1 MDQHRVLQ
9 RALEPPLIL
18 LVRKIYIKLN
28 AKWTVI
34 KKTILVSFSGTG
46 DFQNSE
52 TSATESEITPTSSK
66 TAEKD
71 NESVNA
77 KLVNASNES
86 TEAITSSETKAGDSK
101 DANENSQEI
110 FHIKIFR
117 F

>member
-1 MDQHRVLQ
+1 MNR
-9 RALEPPLIL
+9 
-18 LVRKIYIKLN
+18 Y
-28 AKWTVI
+28 

-86 TEAITSSETKAGDSK
+86 PETKTSTATKAEESNN
-101 DANENSQEI
+101 ANENSQEN
-110 FHIKIFR
+110 FHFKIST
-117 F
+117 

>member
-1 MDQHRVLQ
+1 M
-9 RALEPPLIL
+9 
-18 LVRKIYIKLN
+18 
-28 AKWTVI
+28 TVI
-34 KKTILVSFSGTG
+34 KTTILVSFSGTG

-86 TEAITSSETKAGDSK
+86 TEAITSSETKAGDSN
-101 DANENSQEI
+101 DANEDSQEFFI
-110 FHIKIFR
+110 LKYR
-117 F
+117 PKNLRS